1 MASQAW
7 NDDELLLQDLAAA
20 LRTAQPLTPALQRA
34 GEAAFAWRTIDE
46 ELELASLVFDSV
58 LEPELAA
65 VRGPDVENYRTVLF
79 EGRSVS
85 VQVERSGDVVVGQVM
100 PPQPGKLSVEGAN
113 GHMASV
119 DVDELGCFSLDELP
133 AEPIRLRW
141 EADATRLVTGWMRF

>member
-7 NDDELLLQDLAAA
+7 NDDELLLQDLATA
-20 LRTAQPLTPALQRA
+20 LRTAQPLTPALRRA
-34 GEAAFAWRTIDE
+34 GEAAYAWRTIDE

-58 LEPELAA
+58 LEAEPAM

-113 GHMASV
+113 GHTASV

-141 EADATRLVTGWMRF
+141 EADAARLVTGWMRF